1 MSYATYFTPLLKK
14 VKGANAKNAS
24 PSGEASRAFRKGLSA
39 HRRLPQKGEAFV
51 LPVLPVYPF
60 TASNSAQISSSGLAV
75 QRLTAT
81 MTSAEI
87 TKAGSSS

>member
-24 PSGEASRAFRKGLSA
+24 PSGEA
-39 HRRLPQKGEAFV
+39 FV
-51 LPVLPVYPF
+51 SPVLPVYPF

>member
-1 MSYATYFTPLLKK
+1 MSYATYFTPLSEK
-14 VKGANAKNAS
+14 VKGKSCKNAS
-24 PSGEASRAFRKGLSA
+24 PEG
-39 HRRLPQKGEAFV
+39 RRSYCRFILLPS
-51 LPVLPVYPF
+51 YPF

-75 QRLTAT
+75 QRLTTT

>member
-14 VKGANAKNAS
+14 VKGKSCKNAS
-24 PSGEASRAFRKGLSA
+24 PKGG
-39 HRRLPQKGEAFV
+39 RRSFCRFIFLPF
-51 LPVLPVYPF
+51 YPF

>member
-14 VKGANAKNAS
+14 VKGANTPNA
-24 PSGEASRAFRKGLSA
+24 PG
-39 HRRLPQKGEAFV
+39 AFV
-51 LPVLPVYPF
+51 LSSYPF